1 VSDVDFAVNGHIATI
16 TINRPAVRN
25 AMSPEVMVRLDDA
38 LLEVRDSPAIRVAI
52 LTGAGS
58 QCFSAGADLALCA
71 PLVTG
76 ARQPE
81 TTWDTR
87 FLELLQRKEGM
98 FLIHRDTVKPVIA
111 ALNGHAIAGG
121 LELVMG
127 TDIRVAVPTAKFGL
141 QEVKWGLFP
150 AGASTIRLP
159 RQIPRAKA
167 LELLLTGDLIA
178 ADDAL
183 KLGLLNHVVPAE
195 QLMAKCLEIAN
206 KIVANGALAVARIR
220 RSVLDC
226 EARPEAE
233 AIAIERDH
241 AAVVTASEDAKEGPR
256 AFMEKRRPVYKGR

>member
-1 VSDVDFAVNGHIATI
+1 MSDVEFSVQGHVATI

-38 LLEVRDSPAIRVAI
+38 LLEVRDSETIRAAI
-52 LTGAGS
+52 LTGAGT

-81 TTWDTR
+81 STWDTR
-87 FLELLQRKEGM
+87 FLELQRKEGL

-127 TDIRVAVPTAKFGL
+127 TDIRVSVPTAKFGL
-141 QEVKWGLFP
+141 QEVKWSLFP

-167 LELLLTGDLIA
+167 LELLLTGDLIG
-178 ADDAL
+178 ADEAL
-183 KLGLLNHVVPAE
+183 KLGLLNHVVPPE
-195 QLMAKCLEIAN
+195 QLMDKCLEIAS
-206 KIVANGALAVARIR
+206 KIVANGPVAVARIR

-226 EARPEAE
+226 EARPESE
-233 AIAIERDH
+233 AIAIERKH
-241 AAVVTASEDAKEGPR
+241 AAVVMNSEDAKEGPR
-256 AFMEKRRPVYKGR
+256 AFMEKRAPVYKGR

>member
-1 VSDVDFAVNGHIATI
+1 MSDVEFSVDDHVATI

-38 LLEVRDSPAIRVAI
+38 LLEVRDSPSIRAAI
-52 LTGAGS
+52 LTGSGN

-76 ARQPE
+76 ARKPDSE
-81 TTWDTR
+81 WDTR
-87 FLELLQRKEGM
+87 FLELLQRKEGV

-141 QEVKWGLFP
+141 QEVKWSLFP

-159 RQIPRAKA
+159 RQIPRPKA
-167 LELLLTGDLIA
+167 LELLLTGDLIGA
-178 ADDAL
+178 EEAL
-183 KLGLLNHVVPAE
+183 RLGLLNHVVSPD
-195 QLMAKCLEIAN
+195 QLMDKCREIAG
-206 KIVANGALAVARIR
+206 KIVANGPIAVARIR

-226 EARPEAE
+226 EARPESE
-233 AIAIERDH
+233 ALVIEREH
-241 AAVVTASEDAKEGPR
+241 AQVVMGSEDAQEGPR
-256 AFMEKRRPVYKGR
+256 AFMEKRAPVYKGR